1 MATQADNAQRDAL
14 AERLFGAALGAYE
27 LFTVHLGDRLGYYRA
42 LLEVGDVTP
51 GGLAEATGTDER
63 YAREWLEQQAVAGI
77 LEVDDVEAAA
87 EERRYLLPAG
97 HAEVLVDR
105 DSLSHLTPM
114 ARYGVSFAQTLPA
127 IEDAFR
133 TGGGVSWEDFGGLAR
148 EGQGD
153 VNRPLYANLLGS
165 EWLPAVTDVHERLE
179 ADPPA
184 RVADVACGAGWSSIA
199 IAQAYPK
206 VTVDG
211 LDLDEESVALAREN
225 VAGTEVADRVTF
237 QARDAS
243 DSELAGSYQL
253 VTIFEALHDM
263 SRPVEVL
270 RALRGLLAEDGAL
283 IVMDERV
290 ADSFTA
296 PGDDIERIMYTYSVL
311 CCLPVGRS
319 ETPSAATGTVMR
331 TDTLRRYAQEAGFAD
346 VEVLPIEHESFRFY
360 RLH

>member
-1 MATQADNAQRDAL
+1 M
-14 AERLFGAALGAYE
+14 
-27 LFTVHLGDRLGYYRA
+27 
-42 LLEVGDVTP
+42 
-51 GGLAEATGTDER
+51 
-63 YAREWLEQQAVAGI
+63 
-77 LEVDDVEAAA
+77 
-87 EERRYLLPAG
+87 
-97 HAEVLVDR
+97 
-105 DSLSHLTPM
+105 
-114 ARYGVSFAQTLPA
+114 
-127 IEDAFR
+127 
-133 TGGGVSWEDFGGLAR
+133 
-148 EGQGD
+148 
-153 VNRPLYANLLGS
+153 
-165 EWLPAVTDVHERLE
+165 
-179 ADPPA
+179 
-184 RVADVACGAGWSSIA
+184 
-199 IAQAYPK
+199 
-206 VTVDG
+206 TVDG